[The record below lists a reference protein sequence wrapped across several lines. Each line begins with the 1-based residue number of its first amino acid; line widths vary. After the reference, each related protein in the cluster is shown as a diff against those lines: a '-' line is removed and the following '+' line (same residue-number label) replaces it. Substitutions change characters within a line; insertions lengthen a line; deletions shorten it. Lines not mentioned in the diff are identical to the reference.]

1 MNRLRRGDSLRALA
15 AECREKAGNAAT
27 EAEAADWLNVART
40 WLRIARDVDAMKGPQ
55 AGTKH

>member
-1 MNRLRRGDSLRALA
+1 MNRHRRGDSLRTLA
-15 AECREKAGNAAT
+15 AECRERADKAAT

-40 WLRIARDVDAMKGPQ
+40 WLRIARDVDAMPPQ